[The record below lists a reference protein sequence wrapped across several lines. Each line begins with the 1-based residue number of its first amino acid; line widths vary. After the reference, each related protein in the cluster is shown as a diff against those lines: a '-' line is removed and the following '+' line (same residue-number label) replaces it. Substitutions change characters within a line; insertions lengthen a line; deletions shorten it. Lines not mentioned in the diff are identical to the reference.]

1 MEYRFPIPSNATPV
15 CDILNKTVGKNQ
27 RVLSLLK
34 CLIYHSPPL
43 RFSVQQCSK
52 GLSFSSFQQPPPPP
66 PPQERGRR
74 EEAGLSLSLSS
85 GVPWGDWCQFRVNSL
100 NCRLVKETADRCRV
114 SIEQSAPFP
123 CAPRFN
129 TVSRFSQLE
138 PALSSFNSAKQIYSR
153 V

>member
-1 MEYRFPIPSNATPV
+1 MQACKESCLAFNQRKECKCMEYRFPIPSNATPV
-15 CDILNKTVGKNQ
+15 CDILNKTVGKNR

-66 PPQERGRR
+66 TLG
-74 EEAGLSLSLSS
+74 LSLSS

-114 SIEQSAPFP
+114 SIE
-123 CAPRFN
+123 
-129 TVSRFSQLE
+129 
-138 PALSSFNSAKQIYSR
+138 
-153 V
+153 